1 VAGLI
6 FIDTN
11 KLLDFYRQGGKS
23 AFGLVD
29 ILLSQR
35 DRVILTE
42 QVWVEFRKH
51 RQKLM
56 DELWHKVE
64 VAKSSTD
71 PLPAAFKEYKHSK
84 FLQDDVIFDK
94 AKDQIKRE
102 IEDLIWKPD
111 EDPVYDRLMQLY
123 RSESALHLRRTSEG
137 FPEVYAAARL
147 RANLGYPPGKAR
159 PESIGDAINWEWILR
174 VASRTNMED
183 GPIVLVSAD
192 GDFGLHFGR
201 GSNRRSYLNDFLDQ
215 EFVEHSAG
223 TKIIFLDTISDG
235 LGEIGVPVTKEIQ
248 RAEKELL
255 DWYRSRGY

>member
-123 RSESALHLRRTSEG
+123 RSESALQDFQKCMQPRG
-137 FPEVYAAARL
+137 FAQTWAILLAKRGLSRL
-147 RANLGYPPGKAR
+147 VTPSTGSG
-159 PESIGDAINWEWILR
+159 S
-174 VASRTNMED
+174 
-183 GPIVLVSAD
+183 SA
-192 GDFGLHFGR
+192 
-201 GSNRRSYLNDFLDQ
+201 
-215 EFVEHSAG
+215 
-223 TKIIFLDTISDG
+223 
-235 LGEIGVPVTKEIQ
+235 
-248 RAEKELL
+248 
-255 DWYRSRGY
+255 